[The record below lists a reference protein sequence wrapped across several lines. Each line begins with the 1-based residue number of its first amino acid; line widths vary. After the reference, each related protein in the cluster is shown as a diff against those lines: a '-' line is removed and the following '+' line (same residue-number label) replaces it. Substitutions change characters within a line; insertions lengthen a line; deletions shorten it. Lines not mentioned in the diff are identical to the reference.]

1 MDRVRQAI
9 LDRLKRTV
17 LVWLAVYPSV
27 LLVISLASDCMQD
40 GPLPLRVLGA
50 TLMIVP
56 IVTNISEPAV
66 RMVMG
71 KIECNSAA
79 ANEDTAMISSSLDDR
94 PKIVGLRG
102 MTMVPDSSVTNRKA
116 FNWIDGSQC
125 QDGASKQSIDP
136 ATYDVIGHY
145 PDNGLEAAKSAVA
158 AASKA
163 FQKTMWAH
171 DHELRARV
179 LNQLACAFERN
190 RERLLDILS
199 LENGKVSAEAAF
211 ELEMVPSKLRYS
223 AATALVEGGRAMTPK
238 PGSISLVLRQPMGVA
253 AIIAPWNSP
262 VILTIRSLAPALAA
276 GCTTV
281 IKLPG
286 QVAQT
291 ASVMAEAM
299 AEAEDLP
306 NGVINLFF
314 ESGPEGSAYLVDSP
328 KVPVVSFTGSTRT
341 GRAISSTGA
350 RYLKRFGMELGGK
363 TPMIV
368 FDDADLD
375 TALPIL
381 EKALTVFSGQ
391 FCMTG
396 SRLLVQE
403 GKYKDVRDSL
413 AARLRGVKVGP
424 ASDTSSDMGP
434 LIDRANVERV
444 DGVVQTAIA
453 AGAKVVVR
461 GGPIK
466 EGSLAN
472 GAFFQPALLEVSDNS
487 LAIVQEETFGPV
499 LTIQRFS
506 DEADAIGLAND
517 NKYGLAASI
526 WTRDLDRS
534 LRVAQALEAGS
545 VWINDWAKVYDGTE
559 EGGFKQSGL
568 GRLNGLAA
576 LDDFIEHKHIALK
589 PGLKQP

>member
-1 MDRVRQAI
+1 
-9 LDRLKRTV
+9 
-17 LVWLAVYPSV
+17 
-27 LLVISLASDCMQD
+27 
-40 GPLPLRVLGA
+40 
-50 TLMIVP
+50 
-56 IVTNISEPAV
+56 
-66 RMVMG
+66 
-71 KIECNSAA
+71 
-79 ANEDTAMISSSLDDR
+79 
-94 PKIVGLRG
+94 
-102 MTMVPDSSVTNRKA
+102 MTMAPDSVASRKA
-116 FNWIDGSQC
+116 FNWIDGAQRRE
-125 QDGASKQSIDP
+125 GLSKASIDP

-145 PDNGLEAAKSAVA
+145 PDYGLEAARSAVA

-163 FQKTMWAH
+163 FRETMWAH

-179 LNQLACAFERN
+179 LEQLACAFERN
-190 RERLLDILS
+190 RDRLLEILS
-199 LENGKVSAEAAF
+199 LENGKVKGEAAF
-211 ELEMVPSKLRYS
+211 ELDMVPSKLRYS

-238 PGSISLVLRQPMGVA
+238 PGSISLILRQPMGVA
-253 AIIAPWNSP
+253 AVIAPWNSP

-291 ASVMAEAM
+291 ASVIAEVM

-328 KVPVVSFTGSTRT
+328 EVPVVSFTGSTRT

-375 TALPIL
+375 AALPIL
-381 EKALTVFSGQ
+381 EKALTVFGGQ

-396 SRLLVQE
+396 SRLLVQD
-403 GKYKDVRDSL
+403 GKYEAVRDGV
-413 AARLRGVKVGP
+413 AERLRNVKVGP
-424 ASDTSSDMGP
+424 AADPASDMGP
-434 LIDRANVERV
+434 LIDRANVERI
-444 DGVVQTAIA
+444 DRVVEVAIA
-453 AGAKVVVR
+453 AGAKVVER
-461 GGPIK
+461 GGPVK
-466 EGSLAN
+466 VGPLAN
-472 GAFFQPALLEVSDNS
+472 GAFFRPALLEVSDNS
-487 LAIVQEETFGPV
+487 LAIIQEETFGPV

-506 DEADAIGLAND
+506 DEADAIQLAND
-517 NKYGLAASI
+517 NEYGLSASI
-526 WTRDLDRS
+526 WTRDIDRS

-545 VWINDWAKVYDGTE
+545 VWINDWAKVYDSTE

-589 PGLKQP
+589 PGLKQR

>member
-1 MDRVRQAI
+1 MV
-9 LDRLKRTV
+9 
-17 LVWLAVYPSV
+17 PNS
-27 LLVISLASDCMQD
+27 VISH
-40 GPLPLRVLGA
+40 
-50 TLMIVP
+50 
-56 IVTNISEPAV
+56 
-66 RMVMG
+66 
-71 KIECNSAA
+71 
-79 ANEDTAMISSSLDDR
+79 
-94 PKIVGLRG
+94 
-102 MTMVPDSSVTNRKA
+102 KA
-116 FNWIDGSQC
+116 FNWINGSQC
-125 QDGASKQSIDP
+125 QEGPLKESIDP

-145 PDNGLEAAKSAVA
+145 PDAGLQAAKSAVA
-158 AASKA
+158 AARKA
-163 FQKTMWAH
+163 FHETMWAH

-179 LNQLACAFERN
+179 LEQLACAFERN
-190 RERLLDILS
+190 RAKLLEILS
-199 LENGKVSAEAAF
+199 LENGKVKAEAAF
-211 ELEMVPSKLRYS
+211 ELDMVPSKLRYS
-223 AATALVEGGRAMTPK
+223 AATSLVEGGRAITPK
-238 PGSISLVLRQPMGVA
+238 PGSISLILRQPMGVA
-253 AIIAPWNSP
+253 AVIAPWNSP

-281 IKLPG
+281 VKLPA

-291 ASVMAEAM
+291 ASVMAEVM
-299 AEAEDLP
+299 AEAESLP

-314 ESGPEGSAYLVDSP
+314 ESGLEGSSYLVDSP
-328 KVPVVSFTGSTRT
+328 EVPVISFTGSTRT

-350 RYLKRFGMELGGK
+350 RHLKRFGMELGGK

-375 TALPIL
+375 AALPVL

-396 SRLLVQE
+396 SRLLVQN
-403 GKYKDVRDSL
+403 GKYDDVRDAL
-413 AARLRGVKVGP
+413 AERLRNVKVGP
-424 ASDTSSDMGP
+424 AADPSSDMGP
-434 LIDRANVERV
+434 MIDRANVERV
-444 DGVVQTAIA
+444 DGVVETALA
-453 AGAKVVVR
+453 AGAKVIER

-466 EGSLAN
+466 VGPLSR
-472 GAFFQPALLEVSDNS
+472 GAFFRPALLEVSDNS
-487 LAIVQEETFGPV
+487 LAIIQEETFGPV

-506 DEADAIGLAND
+506 DEAEAIRLSND
-517 NKYGLAASI
+517 NEYGLSASI
-526 WTRDLDRS
+526 WTRDVDRS